1 MARVDKVRKMDDT
14 STPPVHSCDVL
25 VDKEWVGLTFKHPKW
40 TDQADKG
47 WKRVSFMKTSDMK
60 VDTGVKECNFSGKGN
75 AAIIPS
81 ACYQQ
86 PPVTFTFAPF
96 KFCSDERN
104 QEERK

>member
-1 MARVDKVRKMDDT
+1 
-14 STPPVHSCDVL
+14 
-25 VDKEWVGLTFKHPKW
+25 
-40 TDQADKG
+40 
-47 WKRVSFMKTSDMK
+47 MK

-104 QEERK
+104 QKERK